1 MLKLI
6 EPNWWVVLLKNLNWW
21 MNSSQTLIHWLPILS
36 DIFVFTYPVFLIW
49 LYVMWWI
56 KSNIYYKK
64 AALFI
69 FSGTFLSVCL
79 NIFIQFFVDKT
90 RPNFVLWLVDEK
102 TQSILHKF
110 LPTSSFPSD
119 HAAVSMSFAMAT
131 LFWGIKN
138 KDSKFIW
145 FGIVFLLFSLIMCFS
160 RVTIAVHWPT
170 DIIWGIIVGLFVIA
184 ILSRKKIF
192 NFFDKIFEKIA
203 TFF

>member
-1 MLKLI
+1 
-6 EPNWWVVLLKNLNWW
+6 
-21 MNSSQTLIHWLPILS
+21 MNSSQFLINWLPILA
-36 DIFVFTYPVFLIW
+36 DVFVFTYPVFLVL

-56 KSNIYYKK
+56 KRNNYYKK

-69 FSGTFLSVCL
+69 FSGTFLSICL
-79 NIFIQFFVDKT
+79 NIFIQFFIDKT

-102 TQSILHKF
+102 TESILHKF

-131 LFWGIKN
+131 LFWGIEN
-138 KDSKFIW
+138 KDGKFIW

-184 ILSRKKIF
+184 ILSRKRIF